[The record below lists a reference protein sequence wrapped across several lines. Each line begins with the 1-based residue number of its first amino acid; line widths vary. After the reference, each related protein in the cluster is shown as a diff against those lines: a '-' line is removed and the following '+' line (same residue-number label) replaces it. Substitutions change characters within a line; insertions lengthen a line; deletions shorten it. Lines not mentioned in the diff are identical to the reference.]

1 MALVPV
7 ITVAKNSD
15 CSEIT
20 ITDATGEDNLASST
34 KYSTGS
40 TNTNISK
47 AEVDVTDI
55 IITPP
60 DNTPVAFNYTSGS
73 DWVPVNTLSITYDD
87 TDLGTLD
94 SGVWLID
101 YYVWSNADFA
111 FTATLTANS
120 ATVTMSSDVSAAIS
134 NGDYIRFTTTGD
146 YEDSIYRVQN
156 VSTTTITLN
165 KPFTGTAGSGVASFK
180 GWKASNYVLIDCA
193 VNCCI
198 DEKLGKLSDACCDEC
213 GDKELNY
220 AMKLELLRVG
230 AEKQAECG
238 KYTEAQKTIDL
249 LLSYCNSDT
258 DCGCS

>member
-7 ITVAKNSD
+7 ITLTKNTD
-15 CSEIT
+15 CSIVT
-20 ITDATGEDNLASST
+20 LTDVTGSDNNADST
-34 KYSTGS
+34 KYSSGG
-40 TNTNISK
+40 TNPNIST

-55 IITPP
+55 IFTNP
-60 DNTPVAFNYTSGS
+60 DNDIIAFNYTSGS
-73 DWVPVNTLSITYDD
+73 DWVPVNSSSIAYTS
-87 TDLGTLD
+87 TELGTLNN
-94 SGVWLID
+94 GVWLVD

-111 FTATLTANS
+111 FTATLTS
-120 ATVTMSSDVSAAIS
+120 GSPTVTMSGDVSAVLS

-156 VSTTTITLN
+156 VSTTTVTLN
-165 KPFTGTAGSGVASFK
+165 KSFSGTSGSGVASFI
-180 GWKASNYVLIDCA
+180 GWKASNYALIDCE

-198 DEKLGKLSDACCDEC
+198 DEKIGKLSDSCCDDC

-220 AMKLELLRVG
+220 AMKLELLRLG

-249 LLSYCNSDT
+249 LLTYCNSDT